1 MYVKATMTE
10 CAQTALTIFTMA
22 KPASSH
28 EDTVGRRIARARK
41 ARGLTQV
48 ELANRIGTIQAVISD
63 YESDRRR
70 LHAET
75 IVRVAQALSVS
86 ADELLGTKAQKAS
99 TGGAMSLRLTRRL
112 QKLDALPRA
121 RQKFVLQT
129 LDALLKG
136 ASS

>member
-1 MYVKATMTE
+1 MYVKAAMPAPAE
-10 CAQTALTIFTMA
+10 TALTILVMA
-22 KPASSH
+22 KSATH
-28 EDTVGRRIARARK
+28 EDSLGRRIARLRK

-48 ELANRIGTIQAVISD
+48 ELATRIGTIQAVISD

-70 LHAET
+70 MHAEM
-75 IVRVAQALSVS
+75 IVRVAQALSAS
-86 ADELLGTKAQKAS
+86 ADELLGTKAQKGNA
-99 TGGAMSLRLTRRL
+99 GGAMSLRLTKRL

>member
-1 MYVKATMTE
+1 MYVKATMTASAE
-10 CAQTALTIFTMA
+10 TALTIFAMTKSA
-22 KPASSH
+22 TH
-28 EDTVGRRIARARK
+28 EDSLGRRIARARK

-48 ELANRIGTIQAVISD
+48 ELATRIGTIQAVVSD

-86 ADELLGTKAQKAS
+86 ADELLGTRGQKAG
-99 TGGAMSLRLTRRL
+99 TGAAMSLRLTRRL

-129 LDALLKG
+129 LDALLKS